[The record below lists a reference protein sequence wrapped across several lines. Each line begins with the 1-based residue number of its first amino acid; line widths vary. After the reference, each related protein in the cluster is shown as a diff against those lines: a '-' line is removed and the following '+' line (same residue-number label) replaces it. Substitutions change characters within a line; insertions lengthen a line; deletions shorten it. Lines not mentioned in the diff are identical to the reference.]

1 MLSKHVFRSPKQ
13 VSSREEGR
21 DDTVEKYLG
30 GKTVKTWQVTGFSQ
44 EDKRGKE
51 VSGNSSVMRM

>member
-44 EDKRGKE
+44 EDKRGKK
-51 VSGNSSVMRM
+51 SQATLQ